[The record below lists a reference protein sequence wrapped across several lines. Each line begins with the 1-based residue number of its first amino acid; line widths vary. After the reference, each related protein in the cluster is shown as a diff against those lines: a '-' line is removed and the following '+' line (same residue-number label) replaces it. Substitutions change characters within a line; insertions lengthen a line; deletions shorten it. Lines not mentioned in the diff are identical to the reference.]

1 MFGDRSSIGR
11 ASAGEAES
19 CGFKSRRPSMENI
32 SLKLAIQK
40 NGRLTEETIS
50 FLKQAG
56 LEFES
61 SNQRLYSYCKNFP
74 LKIIYA
80 RDNDIG
86 GYTAGDA
93 VDLGIVG
100 QNLLYE
106 KISNVK
112 KLLNLRFGFCTLI
125 IAVPKES
132 KIKTD
137 LDLNGLKIATSYPV
151 STENYFNKKNIEVNI
166 VKISGSVE
174 SAPALGISDAVVDL
188 ISTGSTLAV
197 NDLKVIDKIYES
209 EAVLIVNPKALLNE
223 KKKKLIDKLLRR
235 FTAVLSARS
244 NKYILMNAPEKI
256 LPKLKRIIPGLKSP
270 TVSPLAL
277 SGWISVQTIIK
288 EDVFWDVVD
297 RLIKLGVQ
305 DIVVLPVEK
314 LII

>member
-1 MFGDRSSIGR
+1 MNDPI
-11 ASAGEAES
+11 
-19 CGFKSRRPSMENI
+19 
-32 SLKLAIQK
+32 LKLAIQK
-40 NGRLTEETIS
+40 NGRLTEETIN

-61 SNQRLYSYCKNFP
+61 SNQRLYSDCKNFP

-86 GYTAGDA
+86 GYTAGNV
-93 VDLGIVG
+93 VDIGIIG

-132 KIKTD
+132 KIKTINE
-137 LDLNGLKIATSYPV
+137 LKNLKIATSYPV
-151 STENYFNKKNIEVNI
+151 STENYFGKNNIKVNI

-174 SAPALGISDAVVDL
+174 SAPALGIANAVVDL

-197 NDLKVIDKIYES
+197 NDLRIIRKIYES
-209 EAVLIVNPKALLNE
+209 EAVLIVNPKSFLNE
-223 KKKKLIDKLLRR
+223 KRTKLIDKLLRR

-256 LPKLKRIIPGLKSP
+256 LPKLKKIIPGLKSP
-270 TVSPLAL
+270 TVSPLAIP
-277 SGWISVQTIIK
+277 GWISVQTIIK

-314 LII
+314 LIL

>member
-1 MFGDRSSIGR
+1 MADKV
-11 ASAGEAES
+11 
-19 CGFKSRRPSMENI
+19 KSYLKNVDKNE
-32 SLKLAIQK
+32 LKLAIQK

-86 GYTAGDA
+86 GYAANGI
-93 VDLGIVG
+93 VDLGIIG

-132 KIKTD
+132 KIQTIND
-137 LDLNGLKIATSYPV
+137 LKGFKIATSYPV
-151 STENYFNKKNIEVNI
+151 SSENFFNKKNVKVDVI
-166 VKISGSVE
+166 KISGSVE
-174 SAPALGISDAVVDL
+174 SAPALGIANAIVDL

-235 FTAVLSARS
+235 FTAVLSAKS

-256 LPKLKRIIPGLKSP
+256 LPKLKKVIPGLKSP
-270 TVSPLAL
+270 TVSRLAL
-277 SGWISVQTIIK
+277 PGWISVQTIIK